1 MPANIIVTVV
11 DDTGDAL
18 QNAAVTLTGNGNP
31 QMLVTDAN
39 GVCTFPNLAAGK
51 YRLVV
56 VHEGLNT
63 TAMVVQHEEAAE
75 SNVRVVLKVV
85 EEAGARSG
93 KGFFRILTAVQ
104 YVFLF
109 LIAAV
114 FAVVLY
120 QGIAGSN
127 LDLGDTNAARG
138 MITFVVSVVT
148 VAIALILVMSSAF
161 LSGSKDLD
169 KRFAFGKDVFTILV
183 GVLGTVMGFY
193 YGQTASAN
201 PANNNGAAGQPTIQI
216 SEPQLSSATPKLNT
230 EFTLTTAITGGE
242 APYNYIV
249 MFDNPKAIKNPPA
262 ADTKSDDG
270 KISQK
275 FTVAEDATLA
285 GKPVGFEIK
294 VKDKKGVEVTS
305 KKTTFTPTQ

>member
-39 GVCTFPNLAAGK
+39 GVCTFPNLPAGK

-75 SNVRVVLKVV
+75 SNVRVVLRVV
-85 EEAGARSG
+85 EEIGARSS

-109 LIAAV
+109 LIAGV

-120 QGIAGSN
+120 KGVSGSDLN
-127 LDLGDTNAARG
+127 LGDTNAARG

-193 YGQTASAN
+193 YGQTANAN
-201 PANNNGAAGQPTIQI
+201 PNKPSAEQPTIQI
-216 SEPQLSSATPKLNT
+216 SEPQLAPAPKLNT
-230 EFTLTTAITGGE
+230 EFTLTATITGGE

-249 MFDNPKAIKNPPA
+249 TFDNPKAIKSPPSA
-262 ADTKSDDG
+262 ETKSDDG

-275 FTVAEDATLA
+275 FTVAEDGTLA
-285 GKPVGFEIK
+285 GKPAGYEIK
-294 VKDKKGVEVTS
+294 VTDKNGKNVS
-305 KKTTFTPTQ
+305 KKTSFTPTQ